1 MIDLSTYRLN
11 PLRKDDE
18 LVLYRGVHDA
28 MGRSAGGSRPAPESH
43 RPRARRYKSEPLDRL
58 LDEPL
63 EVGAFLPLAVG
74 IARAGE
80 RHDAGLIHKDVKP
93 RNVLVAPGGAV
104 RLTGFGIASP
114 LVRERRVPE
123 PPEFIAGT
131 LAYMAPE
138 QTAE

>member
-1 MIDLSTYRLN
+1 MARARLSLSYYPRLPSHLDRAVVASDLVMIDLSTYRLN

-80 RHDAGLIHKDVKP
+80 RHDAV
-93 RNVLVAPGGAV
+93 
-104 RLTGFGIASP
+104 
-114 LVRERRVPE
+114 
-123 PPEFIAGT
+123 
-131 LAYMAPE
+131 
-138 QTAE
+138 